1 MNYERQIEEIIDYA
15 RFQLSDIKPSEWAEK
30 NRVLIEDTPFPGPF
44 SFKHTPYC
52 REIVDCFM
60 PDHPA
65 QVVAV
70 MKGAQIGISTNV
82 LENAIGWIISEEP
95 GNIMFLSGHIDLTE
109 EAMNTKIDKMID
121 SCGLRHLIKPNVRK
135 VRNQRTGDTSRGKEF
150 PGGSLVAGAAS
161 NHKLLR
167 QRSIRYALIDD
178 FDAAKKSSKAAGS
191 TIKLIKQRL
200 AAYGEK
206 RKEFYFSSPEEEE
219 NSNIEPAYMAGDQR
233 KYFVPCPC
241 CGVMIPLEW
250 EVEMKNT
257 DNKEKK
263 GGITWQLD
271 DSGKLITDSVGYN
284 CQECG
289 DFFTDAHKYEMN
301 LQGEWRPTAEP
312 SRPGYYS
319 YHISCLYAPMGM
331 YDWEYYVREWIEA
344 NPVGQPPKEIEVQ
357 SFMNLNLGLTYKKTG
372 KSIEANSI
380 QKKVRDYEIGRVP
393 DLMSQKDGCGQIVM
407 LTCACDLNGKEH
419 DARLDFEIVA
429 WAENASSYS
438 VRHGSIGTFIPH
450 ERTEEKVDRAKWSY
464 EYGQPNCVWPELDKI
479 LSENYL
485 TDTNRAMSVLL
496 TGIDCGYYTNHAY
509 GYIDRTN
516 VRNVVGVRGDKEEEL
531 RKVGADL
538 PDFKPARERRH
549 LYMLD
554 VNNIKDK
561 IARNIELRWQPGTP
575 EAQPTGFMNFPTPS
589 GGLYTF
595 NNYFSHFESEHRIV
609 EVKDSGMA
617 GSRWVKKKSGGQN
630 HHWDCY
636 VYNYAL
642 KEIWAHLTLQA
653 ATPKL
658 KGNWFDFVNYMK
670 IRKLI

>member
-1 MNYERQIEEIIDYA
+1 
-15 RFQLSDIKPSEWAEK
+15 
-30 NRVLIEDTPFPGPF
+30 
-44 SFKHTPYC
+44 
-52 REIVDCFM
+52 
-60 PDHPA
+60 
-65 QVVAV
+65 
-70 MKGAQIGISTNV
+70 
-82 LENAIGWIISEEP
+82 
-95 GNIMFLSGHIDLTE
+95 
-109 EAMNTKIDKMID
+109 
-121 SCGLRHLIKPNVRK
+121 
-135 VRNQRTGDTSRGKEF
+135 
-150 PGGSLVAGAAS
+150 
-161 NHKLLR
+161 
-167 QRSIRYALIDD
+167 
-178 FDAAKKSSKAAGS
+178 
-191 TIKLIKQRL
+191 
-200 AAYGEK
+200 
-206 RKEFYFSSPEEEE
+206 
-219 NSNIEPAYMAGDQR
+219 
-233 KYFVPCPC
+233 
-241 CGVMIPLEW
+241 
-250 EVEMKNT
+250 
-257 DNKEKK
+257 
-263 GGITWQLD
+263 
-271 DSGKLITDSVGYN
+271 
-284 CQECG
+284 
-289 DFFTDAHKYEMN
+289 
-301 LQGEWRPTAEP
+301 
-312 SRPGYYS
+312 
-319 YHISCLYAPMGM
+319 M

-344 NPVGQPPKEIEVQ
+344 NPVGQPAKEIEVQ

-485 TDTNRAMSVLL
+485 TDTNRPMGVLL